1 MEDVENLWANFVL
14 EAIGA
19 GEKHQSEM
27 ADDYSHLAAETL
39 DVWLWAAAT
48 GGVANV
54 RSAMCSMTSHR
65 LCRARNRHCN
75 PRWAPCSTEGA
86 ADEQPNHPRG
96 G

>member
-39 DVWLWAAAT
+39 DVWLWALDD
-48 GGVANV
+48 GGGYWW
-54 RSAMCSMTSHR
+54 CSK
-65 LCRARNRHCN
+65 CEERHVL
-75 PRWAPCSTEGA
+75 
-86 ADEQPNHPRG
+86 DD
-96 G
+96 